1 MRTRRSDRGVAPWI
15 RAGARPALPWPGP
28 VDTITL
34 GDYIRG
40 MIRTQIQL
48 TEEQV
53 RKLKRAAAAQDVT
66 MAEVIRRCID
76 RSVAEDLPDRAAAY
90 REAGTLVGAF

>member
-1 MRTRRSDRGVAPWI
+1 M
-15 RAGARPALPWPGP
+15 
-28 VDTITL
+28 ITL
-34 GDYIRG
+34 CDYIEG

-53 RKLKRAAAAQDVT
+53 RKLKRAAAEQGLS

-76 RSVAEDLPDRAAAY
+76 RGVADELPDR
-90 REAGTLVGAF
+90 EATWRRAVELIGAFEDRGGARDVSARHDAYLAEPG

>member
-1 MRTRRSDRGVAPWI
+1 
-15 RAGARPALPWPGP
+15 
-28 VDTITL
+28 
-34 GDYIRG
+34 

-53 RKLKRAAAAQDVT
+53 RKLKRAAAAQGVS

-76 RSVAEDLPDRAAAY
+76 RGVAEELPDREPAC
-90 REAGTLVGAF
+90 RRAGMLVGAFRDRRGARDVSTRHDDYLAESD

>member
-1 MRTRRSDRGVAPWI
+1 M
-15 RAGARPALPWPGP
+15 
-28 VDTITL
+28 ITL
-34 GDYIRG
+34 CDYIEG

-53 RKLKRAAAAQDVT
+53 RKLKRAAAAQDVS

-76 RSVAEDLPDRAAAY
+76 RGVAEEARDRAAAY
-90 REAGTLVGAF
+90 RAAGALIGAFVDRHGARDVSTRHDDYLTDPA